1 VKMRDVRHPRA
12 GREYRTAPR
21 LTSEANQAPLLRV
34 ESMSKAFGQRKVVS
48 RVSFTLAARELVA
61 LLGPSG
67 AGKTTLFRCCTGLL
81 EPDEGRV
88 SFAGDASG
96 RQRAGPRPMA
106 IVFQDYNLVRRL
118 TALENVLGGRL
129 GHLASWRGILR
140 RFKRA
145 DKLKAFE
152 CLERVGMLD
161 HAHDRADRLSGGQQ
175 QRVAIARAL
184 AQETKIIV
192 ADEPVASLDPASA
205 AGVLQL
211 LRNIARSDGVAV
223 ICSLHQVGYARTF
236 ADRIIGLAAGRVVID
251 ARTDE
256 LGDRDYDSLYA
267 SGSPLDGVTMVRPHP
282 PQESISST

>member
-1 VKMRDVRHPRA
+1 MRDARRSRAEHRPAGHPTPEA
-12 GREYRTAPR
+12 KQAPR
-21 LTSEANQAPLLRV
+21 LRV
-34 ESMSKAFGQRKVVS
+34 EGMSKAFGGREVVS
-48 RVSFTLAARELVA
+48 GVSFTLASHELVA

-81 EPDEGRV
+81 APDTGRV
-88 SFAGDASG
+88 AFEGAGSDR
-96 RQRAGPRPMA
+96 RQTGQRPMA

-129 GHLASWRGILR
+129 GHVAAWRGILR
-140 RFKRA
+140 RFQRA
-145 DKLKAFE
+145 DRLKAFE

-161 HAHDRADRLSGGQQ
+161 HAHERADRLSGGQQ

-184 AQETKIIV
+184 AQQTQIIV

-236 ADRIIGLAAGRVVID
+236 ADRIIGLSSGRIVID
-251 ARTDE
+251 ARTHE
-256 LGDRDYDSLYA
+256 LSDRDFEQLYA
-267 SGSPLDGVTMVRPHP
+267 AGSLLGGVSVDQPHP
-282 PQESISST
+282 RQETMSSARTSL